1 MIGGESPIIKIEAV
15 CTILKACLHEG
26 REPQIGFE
34 SLILEQIDLYGKI
47 IITHALHID
56 YTLL

>member
-15 CTILKACLHEG
+15 CTILKACLHG
-26 REPQIGFE
+26 GGQPQIGFE

-47 IITHALHID
+47 NTTHVLYID
-56 YTLL
+56 